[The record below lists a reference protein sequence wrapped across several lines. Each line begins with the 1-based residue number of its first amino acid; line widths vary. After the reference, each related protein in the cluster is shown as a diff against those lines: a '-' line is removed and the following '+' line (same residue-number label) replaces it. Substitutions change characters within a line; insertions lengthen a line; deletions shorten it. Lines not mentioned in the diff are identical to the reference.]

1 MSVAN
6 ATLSR
11 NLDTPLRICHTQGMP
26 KKDFPSL
33 RPFSI
38 AFAAQYRGFM
48 KSENITQQH
57 IADVIKR
64 DRSYVSER
72 VNGLRPIDTDDV
84 DALASLTGWT
94 GRDLLIELSK
104 RARTLTVVPAL
115 EDEEP
120 AVSEAPVELPRA
132 AKRGRR
138 KADDVGEA
146 E

>member
-1 MSVAN
+1 MV
-6 ATLSR
+6 
-11 NLDTPLRICHTQGMP
+11 
-26 KKDFPSL
+26 KKEFPAL

-48 KSENITQQH
+48 KSENITQHH

-84 DALASLTGWT
+84 DALASLTGWN
-94 GRDLLIELSK
+94 GRDLLIELAK
-104 RARTLTVVPAL
+104 RARTLTVVPAM

-120 AVSEAPVELPRA
+120 VVSEAPAELPKA

>member
-1 MSVAN
+1 MSVAY
-6 ATLSR
+6 ATLMR
-11 NLDTPLRICHTQGMP
+11 NIDMPLRICHTFGMV
-26 KKDFPSL
+26 KKEFPAL
-33 RPFSI
+33 RPFSV

-57 IADVIKR
+57 IADLINR

-72 VNGLRPIDTDDV
+72 VNALRPLDTDDV

-94 GRDLLIELSK
+94 GRDLMIELSK
-104 RARTLTVVPAL
+104 RARTLSVVPPV

-120 AVSEAPVELPRA
+120 TVSPAPAELPKA